1 MDSDSSTSDEMLMAS
16 VAAGQRDRLA
26 PLIRRYANP
35 LLTFIQR
42 LVGDRHRS
50 EELFQEV
57 FFLVWNKR
65 QQYEYPRKFRPW
77 LFAIAANKCHEVCRL
92 RTLPAVPLDDAM
104 APDRTAHSSPEDRA
118 IATETAGLVT
128 SAVMQLPPLQR
139 TVVVLRV
146 WQNLSYREIAQ
157 IVGRTEPT
165 VRSHMHHGLAG
176 LRKQLEP
183 RLV

>member
-1 MDSDSSTSDEMLMAS
+1 MDPESTISDEMLMAS

-26 PLIRRYANP
+26 PLVRRYASP

-42 LVGDRHRS
+42 MLGDRHKS

-65 QQYEYPRKFRPW
+65 QQYEYPRRFRPW
-77 LFAIAANKCHEVCRL
+77 LFAIAANKCHEACRL
-92 RTLPAVPLDDAM
+92 RTLPAVSFDEAT
-104 APDRTAHSSPEDRA
+104 APAAAVQATPEDRA

-139 TVVVLRV
+139 AVVVLRV

-176 LRKQLEP
+176 LRKYLEP